1 MSRRRIYDGIIIL
14 LVCAIIACVSF
25 AFIEVNYTYAAENT
39 ENSYVASEE
48 VPGDPLFIYTE
59 INNYGGVNLGQQR
72 IQEGDYN
79 TSNLYYIEN
88 ANYFLANPKHND
100 NLTTDNPQG
109 TCTTVAMQML
119 LGYHNYYSDRR
130 LIPETDENGVRF
142 LSEDYGDLNQHP
154 DIMPL
159 GNKEPDLGR
168 ASIGTENEVFYKIF
182 EAADGS
188 SDLGQ
193 AIPVVKGAASSFLSK
208 YADPAVEWT
217 LQWNLCSESS
227 VKEEL
232 FAGRPI
238 ILGFNFFLTGFQSS
252 HVVVAYGYA
261 EIDGKPGYITHFG
274 WKKPYVQMWVPA
286 DLMAFEMTMSV
297 NHTHTYPDS
306 GVNKT
311 DAYREVTCN
320 VCGADLLENIYE
332 LNQVGDTIVGCNF
345 DLTGTV
351 TVPSQINGI
360 AIKSID
366 NAVFENQNITSIT
379 LPSSITSIGT
389 NSFKNCKSLA
399 TVTAPGLQQV
409 GDGAFE
415 GCSNLTTVDFL
426 ETVQSIGNNAFENCS
441 KLANIPSMDNVQF
454 IGANAFKDCSSLTN
468 INLPSGLLN
477 IGDNAFSGCD
487 NLSITV
493 SAANPNYCAEGNILY
508 SKNKTELIAAG
519 NIASTVTL
527 PESVSEISPYAFEG
541 NSKLVTVHIKN
552 CPTIGQY
559 AFANCENLRNVYFYT
574 YTVPEVEI
582 NAFLNDNFT
591 LYVPHSS
598 QQIYNHTFSVYL
610 ISIASMPITITYV
623 GDGQVIQTLN
633 TYFGATISGQPTPF
647 KLGYDFIGWYENE
660 DGSGVEYANGNLWD
674 MTEGKTVYAKWEP
687 RKFYIIFDGYGSEG
701 LPDKEVT
708 YDAPIG
714 PLPVIEPEEGEFLG
728 WKNSKGEY
736 YTEDKI
742 WKDLNNVT
750 LTSDIFSESYTVVLD
765 KQSGTGGSDQVNAIY
780 LEPMPSA
787 TAPTR
792 TGYEFKG
799 YFTEPDGK
807 GTKYYNEDMT
817 SAKDWDIQE
826 DRTLYAYWEGEKYT
840 LTLNNQFTEKF
851 KTNLVSISS
860 NDIKYITFVP
870 KTSGTTTLYTSH
882 TEGDPY
888 LILYDKNFNILAY
901 NDDGYGNRN
910 STITY
915 NFISGER
922 YIIGFRAVGNIL
934 TVGQV
939 RYSGTFSITYTNIFA
954 EIEVTYGS
962 EMPTDKFPTPTKT
975 GNEFIQY
982 NTDTEGQG
990 TSYYYGPNLSS
1001 ESTWDRRQN
1010 CTLYAI
1016 WEKESYNVTLN
1027 TEYLARD
1034 NVITVQYGE
1043 EVTVSG
1049 LEKYVYNRIGYDFQG
1064 FYSEPDGDGIQY
1076 FDFKVV
1082 NRLGDY
1088 CYELESQGEPWLIPA
1103 DGEIY
1108 AYWTVITVDYEYEII
1123 ISNAD
1128 EPRQIKSIEF
1138 THGGEQDIIP
1148 EPIDGYKYQKMWL
1161 NGKYEEK
1168 TCVKLTNIQLK
1179 RNLGYKDD
1187 VENGVVGALPVYL
1200 WYPTSGYPVVNKGG
1214 LFMVYEK
1221 ETCLAAGTK
1230 ITLADGTQKPV
1241 EDLTGDEML
1250 LVWNLLT
1257 GKFDIAPVV
1266 FIDSHSAMLYK
1277 VINLHFS
1284 DGTLVKVISEHAFWD
1299 LNLNRYVYLREDAAQ
1314 YIGHWF
1320 YKQGENGLTKVQ
1332 LTDVVIR
1339 EEYTTAWSPVT
1350 REHLCYFVN
1359 GMLSIPGAIDGLF
1372 NIFEVDA
1379 ETMMYN
1385 KEQMEADIAQYG
1397 LYTYE
1402 EFNAIIRLPEE
1413 IFDAF
1418 NVQYFKVA
1426 IGKGMLTLERVGQ
1439 LIDHYSVFF

>member
-1 MSRRRIYDGIIIL
+1 MYKKISKLWIICIGVAL
-14 LVCAIIACVSF
+14 FVLCSF
-25 AFIEVNYTYAAENT
+25 IGTSSMFNAFAEENT
-39 ENSYVASEE
+39 SGQIQVYEDKIRLNADNTLNSETNDS
-48 VPGDPLFIYTE
+48 GDKYE
-59 INNYGGVNLGQQR
+59 YVNLGGTR
-72 IQEGDYN
+72 LSEGDQGL
-79 TSNLYYIEN
+79 SQLYYIDN
-88 ANYFLANPKHND
+88 ANYFLANPYHRENYD
-100 NLTTDNPQG
+100 DSGDHLFG
-109 TCTTVAMQML
+109 TCTTVAHQIL

-130 LIPETDENGVRF
+130 LIPEISSDGKRYLAEN
-142 LSEDYGDLNQHP
+142 YGNLNSDP
-154 DIMPL
+154 IFEYGPSP
-159 GNKEPDLGR
+159 EDLGR
-168 ASIGTENEVFYKIF
+168 DNIGTTDEVFYGIF
-182 EAADGS
+182 DKAGGRGVLIQYLFSQTIGVVARAADG
-188 SDLGQ
+188 
-193 AIPVVKGAASSFLSK
+193 FLEDCANGRTK
-208 YADPAVEWT
+208 NWT
-217 LQWNLCSESS
+217 IENANYNKQE
-227 VKEEL
+227 VMEEL
-232 FAGRPI
+232 NAGRPVI
-238 ILGFNFFLTGFQSS
+238 VGFDLFGGHSA

-261 EIDGKPGYITHFG
+261 TYNGELCYITHYG
-274 WKKPYVQMWVPA
+274 WGKYNVQMLVPESW
-286 DLMAFEMTMSV
+286 LGYQVTMEV
-297 NHTHTYPDS
+297 EHTHDYIDT
-306 GVNKT
+306 G
-311 DAYREVTCN
+311 
-320 VCGADLLENIYE
+320 NIIRNTHME
-332 LNQVGDTIVGCNF
+332 LNCTTCDCSQADELYTLNSAGNMIADCRHDLSGQITI
-345 DLTGTV
+345 
-351 TVPSQINGI
+351 PSQIDGQTITGI
-360 AIKSID
+360 AA
-366 NAVFENQNITSIT
+366 NAFENQTGITRITLPGTLTTIGTGAFDGCEALTNIT
-379 LPSSITSIGT
+379 LPSTIT
-389 NSFKNCKSLA
+389 N
-399 TVTAPGLQQV
+399 V
-409 GDGAFE
+409 GE
-415 GCSNLTTVDFL
+415 G
-426 ETVQSIGNNAFENCS
+426 
-441 KLANIPSMDNVQF
+441 
-454 IGANAFKDCSSLTN
+454 
-468 INLPSGLLN
+468 
-477 IGDNAFSGCD
+477 AFSGCD
-487 NLSITV
+487 NLNITV
-493 SAANPNYCAEGNILY
+493 SASNPKYCAEGNILY
-508 SKNKTELIAAG
+508 NKNKTELIAAG
-519 NIASTVTL
+519 NIASTMTL
-527 PESVSEISPYAFEG
+527 LESVTEISPYAFEG
-541 NSKLVTVHIKN
+541 NSKLVTIYIKN
-552 CPTIGQY
+552 SPTISQY
-559 AFANCENLRNVYFYT
+559 AFANCENLKNVYFYT
-574 YTVPEVEI
+574 YTVPEVEL

-610 ISIASMPITITYV
+610 INIASMPITITYV

-674 MTEGKTVYAKWEP
+674 MTEGKTIYAKWEP

-714 PLPVIEPEEGEFLG
+714 PLPVIEPEDGEFLG

-840 LTLNNQFTEKF
+840 LTLNNQFTEEF
-851 KTNLVSISS
+851 KTNLVSVSS

-901 NDDGYGNRN
+901 NDDGNGNMN
-910 STITY
+910 AKISY

-962 EMPTDKFPTPTKT
+962 KMPTDKFPTPTKT

-1001 ESTWDRRQN
+1001 DSTWDRRQN

-1016 WEKESYNVTLN
+1016 WEKESYNITLN

-1043 EVTVSG
+1043 EVAVSG

-1128 EPRQIKSIEF
+1128 EPRQIESIEF
-1138 THGGEQDIIP
+1138 THGGKQDIVAK
-1148 EPIDGYKYQKMWL
+1148 EIDGYKYQKMWL

-1168 TCVKLTNIQLK
+1168 TCVTLTNIQLK

-1187 VENGVVGALPVYL
+1187 VKNGVVGALPVYL
-1200 WYPTSGYPVVNKGG
+1200 WYPTSGYPVVNEGG

-1257 GKFDIAPVV
+1257 GKFDVAPIV
-1266 FIDSHSAMLYK
+1266 FIDSDAAAVYK
-1277 VINLHFS
+1277 VINLYFS
-1284 DGTLVKVISEHAFWD
+1284 DGTQVKVISEHAFWD

-1320 YKQGENGLTKVQ
+1320 NKQGANGWTEVQ
-1332 LTDVVIR
+1332 LIDVVVQ

-1350 REHLCYFVN
+1350 YGHLCYFVN
-1359 GMLSIPGAIDGLF
+1359 GMLSIPGGIDGLF
-1372 NIFEVDA
+1372 NIFEVDP
-1379 ETMMYN
+1379 ETMMYDM
-1385 KEQMEADIAQYG
+1385 EQMQADIAQYG

-1402 EFNAIIRLPEE
+1402 EFAAIFPIPEE
-1413 IFDAF
+1413 IFNAF

-1439 LIDHYSVFF
+1439 LIERYAEFF